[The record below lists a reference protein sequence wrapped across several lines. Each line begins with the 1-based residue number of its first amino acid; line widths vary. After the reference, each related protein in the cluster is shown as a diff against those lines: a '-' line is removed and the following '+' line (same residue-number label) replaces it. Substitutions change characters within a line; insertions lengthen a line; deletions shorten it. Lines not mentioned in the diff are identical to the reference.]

1 MPNEI
6 RTTKKAP
13 LDNLCLTPVKG
24 ISSTL
29 YNTEF
34 LRAMEIIRQKDLE
47 KKRAFH
53 AYLDRYKQDATQ
65 AAHLKSLVAFQR
77 RNAPSK
83 TMRTCTTTPIACI
96 RSTAEDLT
104 PITLKVNEYAYS
116 LSGLNRCKNP
126 MCTMCSRSRAGQR
139 SHRIRQGI
147 EGASDKGLEVLFVT
161 LTIPRQETVK
171 GAREEI
177 AKRWAGV
184 SSLFHQWKK
193 AAGVSTYYA
202 RALDVTFKKYVP
214 TQRYHLH
221 IHAVVVVSPG
231 VVNPAEQIQ
240 NRWLSYNRKGCKA
253 RATGQHIES
262 VKLQSSD
269 VGKVS
274 KYVAKMAGLALEI
287 ANGTAKKSKGQSST
301 LSDLMMDD
309 TPLTRSIY
317 RDYLQGMKRART
329 MVFSRNWDD
338 LIDDAEDE
346 ELSEYEVNIP
356 LDKWSIVSPVWMDLG
371 DKLQFELFTQSVN
384 SQGETDHHRRFQ
396 VLTDLRRTLQEAKTT
411 ACLQWFIYS
420 NYD

>member
-6 RTTKKAP
+6 RTTKKAT

-34 LRAMEIIRQKDLE
+34 LRAMEFIREKDLE
-47 KKRAFH
+47 KKRSFH
-53 AYLDRYKQDATQ
+53 AYLDRYEQQASQ
-65 AAHLKSLVAFQR
+65 AAHLKNLVAFQR

-96 RSTAEDLT
+96 RSTADDLT

-126 MCTMCSRSRAGQR
+126 MCAMCSRSRAGQR

-147 EGASDKGLEVLFVT
+147 EGASDKGLQVLFVT

-171 GAREEI
+171 GARQEI
-177 AKRWAGV
+177 ARRWQGV

-193 AAGVSTYYA
+193 SEGQSTYYA

-214 TQRYHLH
+214 SQRYHLH
-221 IHAVVVVSPG
+221 IHAVVVAPPG
-231 VVNPAEQIQ
+231 VVNASEQIQ
-240 NRWLSYNRKGCKA
+240 RRWMSYNHKGCKA
-253 RATGQHIES
+253 REAGQHIEA

-309 TPLTRSIY
+309 TSLTRSIY

-338 LIDDAEDE
+338 LIDDDNDN
-346 ELSEYEVNIP
+346 ELTEFEVNIP
-356 LDKWSIVSPVWMDLG
+356 LDKWAIVSPVWMDLG

-384 SQGETDHHRRFQ
+384 SQGDPDYHRRQ
-396 VLTDLRRTLQEAKTT
+396 RIIADLQRTLQEAKTT

-420 NYD
+420 DFG